1 MFARDGVER
10 ARIDA
15 VAARAGVAIGTIYN
29 HIGDRDAL
37 FGAVLT
43 MRRAEIVAALDA
55 ALEASAKQ
63 SAADQLEAVAR
74 ATLGYLERH
83 RGFFTIVLESA
94 DGPRHHVKPS
104 QTVTELRTRIERI
117 VRRGVRDK
125 TLRADLARL
134 HTTLFLGMLRAAIRD
149 RIADADGPSPEV
161 WARGIVT
168 LFLEGA
174 ARERKR

>member
-15 VAARAGVAIGTIYN
+15 VAARAGVAIGTLYN

-37 FGAVLT
+37 FGAVLA
-43 MRRAEIVAALDA
+43 MRREEIVAALDG

-74 ATLGYLERH
+74 ATLGYLEQH

-94 DGPRHHVKPS
+94 DGPRHHAKPS
-104 QTVTELRTRIERI
+104 QTVAELRTRIERI
-117 VRRGVRDK
+117 MRRGVRDK

-149 RIADADGPSPEV
+149 RIADAEGPSPEV